1 MTIDEKVFDASTFS
15 KNRDRLL
22 THAIAQEFLSSLPGL
37 PEVKGLLSAEHFSV
51 LDGTLLKAWASMKS
65 FRPKSASGEGAGN
78 GPGEPPPPGRNREAD
93 FRKTKR
99 SNKSHASTTDK
110 DARLYRKGAG
120 QESRLCYLGHA
131 LMENRNAAGDR
142 NGRAR
147 GGGGFQPALAQG
159 GDPRRRQGYDAEAF
173 VESLKARGIEPHIAI
188 NGTVS
193 KHGKARKTAVPSEV
207 AASVRY
213 AISQRLRKRIE
224 EGFGWTKTVGGLT
237 QVKVRGLAKVRAAF
251 VLAMAAYNIVRLPG
265 GAKPGQRHEEPE
277 NNDPTSRQNSEREPH
292 PAAKNCACTPGCAN
306 AADFFSSLL
315 ERLFMEPTDDPFG
328 AISRLLQAHKLG
340 RDVDAII
347 VDFHC
352 EATGEKQAMGH
363 FCDGRVSLVV
373 GTHTHTPSADH
384 RVLAGGTAYITDV
397 GMTGDY
403 DFVVGMQKEEPVRR
417 FATGVTFGRFLPAEG
432 AASMCGVAV
441 ETDPATGLA
450 TCIAPVR
457 LGGPI
462 EQRTPGFWE

>member
-1 MTIDEKVFDASTFS
+1 VRPL
-15 KNRDRLL
+15 NYV
-22 THAIAQEFLSSLPGL
+22 PG
-37 PEVKGLLSAEHFSV
+37 
-51 LDGTLLKAWASMKS
+51 T
-65 FRPKSASGEGAGN
+65 
-78 GPGEPPPPGRNREAD
+78 PG
-93 FRKTKR
+93 
-99 SNKSHASTTDK
+99 
-110 DARLYRKGAG
+110 
-120 QESRLCYLGHA
+120 Q
-131 LMENRNAAGDR
+131 
-142 NGRAR
+142 
-147 GGGGFQPALAQG
+147 GFV
-159 GDPRRRQGYDAEAF
+159 R
-173 VESLKARGIEPHIAI
+173 VE
-188 NGTVS
+188 
-193 KHGKARKTAVPSEV
+193 
-207 AASVRY
+207 
-213 AISQRLRKRIE
+213 
-224 EGFGWTKTVGGLT
+224 TVGG
-237 QVKVRGLAKVRAAF
+237 KR
-251 VLAMAAYNIVRLPG
+251 VLVL
-265 GAKPGQRHEEPE
+265 
-277 NNDPTSRQNSEREPH
+277 
-292 PAAKNCACTPGCAN
+292 N
-306 AADFFSSLL
+306 ALG
-315 ERLFMEPTDDPFG
+315 RLFMEPSDDPFG
-328 AISRLLQAHKLG
+328 AIDRLLQAHKLG

-403 DFVVGMQKEEPVRR
+403 DSVVGMQKEEPVRR